1 MIMPNVLLVTS
12 YGCTP
17 CLRVK
22 RILKELQAEIP
33 NLDVEEIEY
42 TSASGSK
49 LSIENSIQYP
59 PAVFLDGKLIAKGK
73 IDANSMIK
81 TIRESNGSKT

>member
-1 MIMPNVLLVTS
+1 MPNALLVTS

-17 CLRVK
+17 CLRIK
-22 RILKELQAEIP
+22 RILKELQVEIP
-33 NLDVEEIEY
+33 NLAVEEVEY
-42 TSASGSK
+42 KSASGVK

-73 IDANSMIK
+73 IDADSMIK
-81 TIRESNGSKT
+81 TIRESNGSKI